1 MPRVMRLNGLI
12 VILCTWA
19 WTHTFQICLHEGPEI
34 DPDQRDTVSTQDL
47 KASLQDFLR
56 AHCPGVDPDV
66 AIEESCIYTMTPD
79 QNPVIDSL
87 PDRPNVVFGVGFSGM
102 GFKLGPVTGRMLA
115 DLAQVS
121 IIIVIVKSIL
131 VKFPRQPFSF
141 RVGLKDSP
149 LSASHSEGFRMPA
162 TVKVHYNKEILS
174 LFRQYSCQH
183 TLIFIA
189 LCYWVSN
196 IM

>member
-1 MPRVMRLNGLI
+1 MSPSLSLSFSISRDLIGSQEVGSLMPRVMRLNGLI

-19 WTHTFQICLHEGPEI
+19 WTFQICLHEGPEI

-47 KASLQDFLR
+47 KASLQGFLR

-121 IIIVIVKSIL
+121 SIIVIVRSIL
-131 VKFPRQPFSF
+131 VTFY
-141 RVGLKDSP
+141 G
-149 LSASHSEGFRMPA
+149 
-162 TVKVHYNKEILS
+162 
-174 LFRQYSCQH
+174 
-183 TLIFIA
+183 
-189 LCYWVSN
+189 
-196 IM
+196 

>member
-1 MPRVMRLNGLI
+1 M
-12 VILCTWA
+12 
-19 WTHTFQICLHEGPEI
+19 
-34 DPDQRDTVSTQDL
+34 STQDL
-47 KASLQDFLR
+47 KASLQGFLR

-121 IIIVIVKSIL
+121 IIIVIVISIL
-131 VKFPRQPFSF
+131 VTFSQQSFFIQGRVKRQPLECLSLRRFLDASNS
-141 RVGLKDSP
+141 KSP
-149 LSASHSEGFRMPA
+149 L
-162 TVKVHYNKEILS
+162 
-174 LFRQYSCQH
+174 
-183 TLIFIA
+183 
-189 LCYWVSN
+189 
-196 IM
+196 